1 MSLTSHI
8 SECVLNRA
16 CERPPLLDGCAL
28 LLKVSRYR
36 AHAPRGLARAP
47 PAVCAALEAS
57 RHFLT
62 GAATP
67 LGFAQRNGNGTQK
80 AQIRAQKMWKHPF
93 FAFCVRFVPLVF
105 CSFSRWAK
113 PLLWEERN
121 GSPSTHPR

>member
-36 AHAPRGLARAP
+36 AHAPRGLARTP
-47 PAVCAALEAS
+47 PAVCAASEAS

-67 LGFAQRNGNGTQK
+67 PLGGGEYPARTTFAANHLSS
-80 AQIRAQKMWKHPF
+80 IRATSLL
-93 FAFCVRFVPLVF
+93 AAGSRPLKAALPPP
-105 CSFSRWAK
+105 AK
-113 PLLWEERN
+113 QP
-121 GSPSTHPR
+121 

>member
-36 AHAPRGLARAP
+36 AHASRGLARAP
-47 PAVCAALEAS
+47 PAVCAASEAS

-67 LGFAQRNGNGTQK
+67 PLGGGECPARTT
-80 AQIRAQKMWKHPF
+80 
-93 FAFCVRFVPLVF
+93 
-105 CSFSRWAK
+105 
-113 PLLWEERN
+113 LLWFTTYRSLPLHSREFINLEAIVPKGRI
-121 GSPSTHPR
+121 STAAPSSAAA